1 MTGNSIKLVYFAQ
14 VREAIGVDGE
24 DRIIP
29 KNIIT
34 VSDCLDW
41 LEQLGSEYKNALGNR
56 SNLRFALD
64 QIMVGSDTAITGSV
78 ELAIFP
84 PVTGG

>member
-1 MTGNSIKLVYFAQ
+1 MPSNIIKLVYFAQ
-14 VREAIGVDGE
+14 VREAIGVDSE
-24 DRIIP
+24 DRCIP
-29 KNIIT
+29 ENIIT
-34 VSDCLDW
+34 VTDCLDW
-41 LEQLGSEYKNALGNR
+41 LEQLGSEYKNALEDR

-64 QIMVGSDTAITGSV
+64 QIMVGSDTTIFGYA